1 MVNIAERSGRFYLFE
16 KCSLEHSSYKSYSR
30 GSDVKEV
37 ASLEKRYFTIGM
49 AGHIDHGKTSLT
61 KALTN
66 VDTDRLKEE
75 KERQISIELG
85 FAPLYEDD
93 EIQISVIDVPGHE
106 RFIRQM
112 IAGVAGIDLVV
123 LIVAADEGVMPQTRE
138 HLDIL
143 KFLGVKN
150 GIVAITKIDR
160 VDEEFIELVKDDIL
174 GELTGTVFED
184 APFVLVDSLSKKGID
199 EIKHLIINQLKE
211 QEMRDAKGAFRLP
224 IDQVFTVKGQG
235 TVVRGT
241 VYEGT
246 VEEGQALKIMPRGLE
261 VRARQIQVHHKQA
274 LKAYAGQRA
283 AINLSGVS
291 KEDLER
297 GDVLVSSE
305 HFIVSKVIDVAIT
318 VVEELE
324 HLIKQRMPIK
334 LHIGTAEVMG
344 RIVFFDRNEVKEENG
359 EILCQ
364 LRLEEEILTKR
375 GDRFILRRP
384 SPTETIGGGWVIDP
398 RGNKYRFGDETIG
411 ELEKKKVG
419 TPKERITA
427 ALLEAKSLP
436 MTELI
441 KRTALDEETLVQ
453 HLENEEDFVLYNG
466 KEYTLKQLINDIEED
481 IYDILQDYH
490 NQNSMKSGVNKAE
503 LIQTLQKKFPKS
515 LLEFV
520 VENGITNGV
529 FQRKGQFV
537 SLATFVPHVPK
548 SWAKRTENLLE
559 EIKKDGLKVR
569 YLKDYFAGAGIPA
582 NLEHDLRR
590 FLEDQGFIVMLD
602 DQYAYQGEVFTQ
614 AVDKLRSGTGAHF
627 EVGDAKEVLD
637 LSRKYMIPFLE
648 RLDANGY
655 TKRVENKRVWKN

>member
-1 MVNIAERSGRFYLFE
+1 MAT
-16 KCSLEHSSYKSYSR
+16 
-30 GSDVKEV
+30 
-37 ASLEKRYFTIGM
+37 LEKRYFTIGM

-85 FAPLYEDD
+85 FAPLYEDQ

-123 LIVAADEGVMPQTRE
+123 LVVAADEGVMPQTRE

-143 KFLGVKN
+143 KFLGVKY
-150 GIVAITKIDR
+150 GLVAITKIDR

-174 GELTGTVFED
+174 GELTGSVFED
-184 APFVLVDSLSKKGID
+184 APFVLVDSLSKKGIEELKD
-199 EIKHLIINQLKE
+199 LIIRTLKE
-211 QEMRDAKGAFRLP
+211 QEMRDTKGAFRLP

-246 VEEGQALKIMPRGLE
+246 VEEGQTLMIMPQGLE
-261 VRARQIQVHHKQA
+261 VKARQIQVHHKQA
-274 LKAYAGQRA
+274 QKAYAGQRT

-305 HFIVSKVIDVAIT
+305 HFIVTKTVDVAIR
-318 VVEELE
+318 VVEDLE
-324 HLIKQRMPIK
+324 HMVKQRMPIK
-334 LHIGTAEVMG
+334 LHIGTTEVMG
-344 RIVFFDRNEVKEENG
+344 RIVFFDRNEIKEENG

-384 SPTETIGGGWVIDP
+384 SPQETIGGGWVIDP
-398 RGNKYRFGDETIG
+398 RGNKYRFGNQTIE

-419 TPKERITA
+419 SPKERIIA
-427 ALLEAKSLP
+427 AIFEAKSL
-436 MTELI
+436 TLGELI
-441 KRTALDEETLVQ
+441 KRTALDEETLNAF
-453 HLENEEDFVLYNG
+453 LNDDDDFVLYNN
-466 KEYTLKQLINDIEED
+466 KEYSLKMLINSIEED
-481 IYDILQDYH
+481 IYDRLQEFH
-490 NQNSMKSGVNKAE
+490 QTHSMKSGLNKAE
-503 LIQTLQKKFPKS
+503 LLQSMQKRFPKS
-515 LLEFV
+515 LLDFV
-520 VENGITNGV
+520 VENGISNGV
-529 FQRKGQFV
+529 FKRKEQFV
-537 SLATFVPHVPK
+537 ALANFMPNVSK
-548 SWAKRTENLLE
+548 SWQKRTENMLGEL
-559 EIKKDGLKVR
+559 KKDGLKVR
-569 YLKDYFAGAGIPA
+569 YYKDYFSDSGIP
-582 NLEHDLRR
+582 NHLEADLRR
-590 FLEDQGFIVMLD
+590 FLEDQEFVVHLD
-602 DQYAYQGEVFTQ
+602 EQFAYHGEVFKE
-614 AVDKLRSGTGAHF
+614 AVEKLRSGTGKEF
-627 EVGDAKEVLD
+627 EVGDAKEILD

-648 RLDANGY
+648 RLDSKGL
-655 TKRVENKRVWKN
+655 TKRVENKRVWQK

>member
-1 MVNIAERSGRFYLFE
+1 
-16 KCSLEHSSYKSYSR
+16 
-30 GSDVKEV
+30 V
-37 ASLEKRYFTIGM
+37 AFLEKRYFTIGM

-85 FAPLYEDD
+85 FAPLYEDL

-123 LIVAADEGVMPQTRE
+123 LVVAADEGVMPQTRE

-150 GIVAITKIDR
+150 GIIAISKIDR
-160 VDEEFIELVKDDIL
+160 VDGEFIELVKDDIL
-174 GELTGTVFED
+174 EELAGTVFED
-184 APFVLVDSLSKKGID
+184 APFVLVDSLSQKGIE
-199 EIKHLIINQLKE
+199 EIKELIINTLKG

-246 VEEGQALKIMPRGLE
+246 VEEGQTLKIMPQGLE
-261 VRARQIQVHHKQA
+261 VRARQIQVHHKSA
-274 LKAYAGQRA
+274 KNAYAGQRA

-305 HFIVSKVIDVAIT
+305 HFIVTKTVDVAIR
-318 VVEELE
+318 VVEDLE
-324 HLIKQRMPIK
+324 HMVKQRMPIK
-334 LHIGTAEVMG
+334 LHVGTTEVMG
-344 RIVFFDRNEVKEENG
+344 RIVFFDRNEITEENG

-384 SPTETIGGGWVIDP
+384 SPQETIGGGWVIDP
-398 RGNKYRFGDETIG
+398 RGNKYRFGNQTIE

-419 TPKERITA
+419 SPKERITA
-427 ALLEAKSLP
+427 ALIESKSLP
-436 MTELI
+436 INELI
-441 KRTALDEETLVQ
+441 KRTSLDEATLNE
-453 HLENEEDFVLYNG
+453 HLASSEFILYNG
-466 KEYTLKQLINDIEED
+466 KEFTLQLVNNAIEED
-481 IYDILQDYH
+481 FIDRLQEFH
-490 NQNSMKSGVNKAE
+490 QLHSMKLGINKAE
-503 LIQTLQKKFPKS
+503 LLQSMQKRFPKS
-515 LLEFV
+515 LLDFV
-520 VENGITNGV
+520 VENGIENQI
-529 FQRKGQFV
+529 FKRRDQFV
-537 SLATFVPHVPK
+537 SLASFVPHVPK
-548 SWAKRTENLLE
+548 NWAKRTESMLGELKN
-559 EIKKDGLKVR
+559 DGMKVR
-569 YLKDYFAGAGIPA
+569 YLKDYFSAAGIPD
-582 NLEHDLRR
+582 NLEGDLIR
-590 FLEDQGFIVMLD
+590 FLEEQKLIVQLDEQFAYHGDVFI
-602 DQYAYQGEVFTQ
+602 E
-614 AVDKLRSGTGAHF
+614 AVDKLRSQTGHEF
-627 EVGDAKEVLD
+627 EVGDAKEVLG

-648 RLDANGY
+648 RVDAKGF
-655 TKRVENKRVWKN
+655 TKRLENKRVWRK

>member
-1 MVNIAERSGRFYLFE
+1 M
-16 KCSLEHSSYKSYSR
+16 
-30 GSDVKEV
+30 
-37 ASLEKRYFTIGM
+37 EKRYFTIGM

-123 LIVAADEGVMPQTRE
+123 LVVAADEGVMPQTRE
-138 HLDIL
+138 HLEIL
-143 KFLGVKN
+143 KFLGIKN
-150 GIVAITKIDR
+150 GVIAITKIDR

-174 GELTGTVFED
+174 EELTATVFED
-184 APFVLVDSLSKKGID
+184 APFVLVDSLSKKGIS
-199 EIKHLIINQLKE
+199 EIKDLIIKSLME

-246 VEEGQALKIMPRGLE
+246 VEEGQTLKIMPTGLE

-274 LKAYAGQRA
+274 QKAFAGQRT
-283 AINLSGVS
+283 AINLSNVS
-291 KEDLER
+291 REDLER

-305 HFIVSKVIDVAIT
+305 HFIVTKTVDVAIR
-318 VVEELE
+318 VVEDLE
-324 HLIKQRMPIK
+324 HLVKQRMPIK

-344 RIVFFDRNEVKEENG
+344 RIVFFDRNEIKEENG

-384 SPTETIGGGWVIDP
+384 SPQETIGGGWVIDP
-398 RGNKYRFGDETIG
+398 RGNKYRFGNQTVE

-427 ALLEAKSLP
+427 ALVEGKSLP
-436 MTELI
+436 IHELI
-441 KRTALDEETLVQ
+441 KRTALDEEVLKEQLTDA
-453 HLENEEDFVLYNG
+453 EFVLFNG
-466 KEYTLKQLINDIEED
+466 KEYTLQSIINSIEED
-481 IYDILQDYH
+481 VFDRLQEFHLAY
-490 NQNSMKSGVNKAE
+490 SMKTGVNKAE
-503 LIQTLQKKFPKS
+503 LLHILQKRFPKS
-515 LLEFV
+515 LLDFV
-520 VENGITNGV
+520 VENGITNRI
-529 FQRKGQFV
+529 FKRKEQFV
-537 SLATFVPHVPK
+537 SLKSFVPHVPK
-548 SWAKRTENLLE
+548 SWEKRTDNLLKE
-559 EIKKDGLKVR
+559 LKKDGLMVR
-569 YLKDYFAGAGIPA
+569 YLKDYFSSAGIPD
-582 NLEHDLRR
+582 NLEFDLKR
-590 FLEDQGFIVMLD
+590 FLEDQALIVQLD
-602 DQYAYQGEVFTQ
+602 EQFAYVGDVFRE
-614 AVDKLRSGTGAHF
+614 AVDKLRSRTGTEF
-627 EVGDAKEVLD
+627 EVGDAKEILG

-648 RLDANGY
+648 RLDAQGL
-655 TKRVENKRVWKN
+655 TKRVENKRVWQ

>member
-1 MVNIAERSGRFYLFE
+1 
-16 KCSLEHSSYKSYSR
+16 
-30 GSDVKEV
+30 V
-37 ASLEKRYFTIGM
+37 ATLEKRYFTIGM

-85 FAPLYEDD
+85 FAPLYEDQ

-123 LIVAADEGVMPQTRE
+123 LVVAADEGVMPQTRE

-150 GIVAITKIDR
+150 GLVAISKIDR
-160 VDEEFIELVKDDIL
+160 VDEEFIDLVKDDIL
-174 GELTGTVFED
+174 EELTGSVFES
-184 APFVLVDSLSKKGID
+184 APFVLVDSLSKKGIEELKD
-199 EIKHLIINQLKE
+199 LIITTLKD

-246 VEEGQALKIMPRGLE
+246 VEEGQTLKIMPRGLE
-261 VRARQIQVHHKQA
+261 VKARQIQVHHKEAQ
-274 LKAYAGQRA
+274 KAYAGQRT

-305 HFIVSKVIDVAIT
+305 HFIVTKTVDVAIR
-318 VVEELE
+318 VVEDLE
-324 HLIKQRMPIK
+324 HMVKQRMPIK
-334 LHIGTAEVMG
+334 LHIGTTEVMG
-344 RIVFFDRNEVKEENG
+344 RIVFFDRNELKEENG

-384 SPTETIGGGWVIDP
+384 SPQETIGGGWVIDP
-398 RGNKYRFGDETIG
+398 RGNKYRFGNQTIE
-411 ELEKKKVG
+411 ELEKKKAG
-419 TPKERITA
+419 SPKERITA
-427 ALLEAKSLP
+427 AIFEAKSLSLG
-436 MTELI
+436 ELI
-441 KRTALDEETLVQ
+441 KRTALDEETLKEF
-453 HLENEEDFVLYNG
+453 LEEDDFVLYNS
-466 KEYTLKQLINDIEED
+466 KEYTLKMLIDSIEED
-481 IYDILQDYH
+481 IYDRLQEFH
-490 NQNSMKSGVNKAE
+490 QTHAMKLGLNKAE
-503 LIQTLQKKFPKS
+503 LLQSMQKRFPKS
-515 LLEFV
+515 LLDFV
-520 VENGITNGV
+520 VENGIVNGT
-529 FQRKGQFV
+529 FNRKGQFV
-537 SLATFVPHVPK
+537 SLTDFVPHVPK
-548 SWAKRTENLLE
+548 SWQKRTENMLSEL
-559 EIKKDGLKVR
+559 KKDGMKVR
-569 YLKDYFAGAGIPA
+569 YYKDYFSDSGIPDS
-582 NLEHDLRR
+582 LEADLRR
-590 FLEDQGFIVMLD
+590 FLEEQELVVHLD
-602 DQYAYQGEVFTQ
+602 EQFAYHGEVFKE
-614 AVDKLRSGTGAHF
+614 AVEILRRGTGDEF
-627 EVGDAKEVLD
+627 EVGNAKETLD

-648 RLDANGY
+648 RLDSKGL
-655 TKRVENKRVWKN
+655 TKRVENKRVWQK

>member
-1 MVNIAERSGRFYLFE
+1 
-16 KCSLEHSSYKSYSR
+16 
-30 GSDVKEV
+30 
-37 ASLEKRYFTIGM
+37 M

-85 FAPLYEDD
+85 FAPLYEDH

-123 LIVAADEGVMPQTRE
+123 LVVAADEGVMPQTRE

-150 GIVAITKIDR
+150 GLVAISKIDR

-174 GELTGTVFED
+174 AELSGTVFEG
-184 APFVLVDSLSKKGID
+184 APFVLVDNPSKKGID
-199 EIKHLIINQLKE
+199 EIKALIIRTLKE

-246 VEEGQALKIMPRGLE
+246 VEEGQTLKILPKGLE
-261 VRARQIQVHHKQA
+261 VRARQIQVHHA
-274 LKAYAGQRA
+274 PAERAFAGQRT

-291 KEDLER
+291 KEDVER

-305 HFIVSKVIDVAIT
+305 HFLVTKTLDVAIR
-318 VVEELE
+318 VVEDLE
-324 HLIKQRMPIK
+324 HMVKQRMPIK

-344 RIVFFDRNEVKEENG
+344 RIVFFDRNEIKEENG

-384 SPTETIGGGWVIDP
+384 SPQETIGGGWVIDP
-398 RGNKYRFGDETIG
+398 RGNKYRFGNQTIE

-419 TPKERITA
+419 SPKERITA
-427 ALLEAKSLP
+427 ALMEAKCLP
-436 MTELI
+436 LDELI
-441 KRTALDEETLVQ
+441 KRTSLDEFILTEKL
-453 HLENEEDFVLYNG
+453 NEEEFVLFDG
-466 KEYTLKQLINDIEED
+466 KEYTLQLLINSIEED
-481 IYDILQDYH
+481 IFDRLQDFH
-490 NQNSMKSGVNKAE
+490 LLHSMKIGINKAE
-503 LIQTLQKKFPKS
+503 LLQILQKRVPKH
-515 LLEFV
+515 LLDFV
-520 VENGITNGV
+520 VENGIANQI
-529 FQRKGQFV
+529 FNRRGQFV
-537 SLATFVPHVPK
+537 SLASFVPHVPK
-548 SWAKRTENLLE
+548 NWAKRTENLIVEL
-559 EIKKDGLKVR
+559 KKDGLKVR
-569 YLKDYFAGAGIPA
+569 SLKEYFADAGIPDT
-582 NLEHDLRR
+582 LEADLRR
-590 FLEDQGFIVMLD
+590 FLEEEGLLVLLD
-602 DQYAYQGEVFTQ
+602 AQFAYHGDVFQQ
-614 AVDKLRSGTGAHF
+614 AVAKLRSQTGAQF
-627 EVGDAKEVLD
+627 DVGVAKDVLE

-648 RLDANGY
+648 KLDSMGL
-655 TKRVENKRVWKN
+655 TKRVENKRIWK

>member
-1 MVNIAERSGRFYLFE
+1 
-16 KCSLEHSSYKSYSR
+16 
-30 GSDVKEV
+30 V
-37 ASLEKRYFTIGM
+37 AGLEKRYFTIGM

-85 FAPLYEDD
+85 FAPLYEDN

-123 LIVAADEGVMPQTRE
+123 LVVAADEGVMPQTRE

-150 GIVAITKIDR
+150 GLVAISKIDR
-160 VDEEFIELVKDDIL
+160 VDEEFIDLVKDDIL
-174 GELTGTVFED
+174 DELTGTVFED
-184 APFVLVDSLSKKGID
+184 APFVLVDSLSKKGIE
-199 EIKHLIINQLKE
+199 EIKELIIHTLKE

-246 VEEGQALKIMPRGLE
+246 VEEGQTLKIMPRGVE
-261 VRARQIQVHHKQA
+261 VRARQIQVHHKPA
-274 LKAYAGQRA
+274 VKAYAGQRT

-305 HFIVSKVIDVAIT
+305 HFLVTKTLDVAIR
-318 VVEELE
+318 VVEDLD
-324 HLIKQRMPIK
+324 HMVKQRMPIK

-344 RIVFFDRNEVKEENG
+344 RIVFFDRNEIKEENG

-384 SPTETIGGGWVIDP
+384 SPQETIGGGWVIDP
-398 RGNKYRFGDETIG
+398 RGNKYRFGNQTI
-411 ELEKKKVG
+411 EDLEKKKIG
-419 TPKERITA
+419 SPKERITV
-427 ALLEAKSLP
+427 ALMEAKSLP
-436 MTELI
+436 VNELI
-441 KRTALDEETLVQ
+441 KRTSLDEGTILE
-453 HLENEEDFVLYNG
+453 HLAGEEFVLYDG
-466 KEYTLKQLINDIEED
+466 KAYTLQLLIHSIEED
-481 IYDILQDYH
+481 IFDKLQDFHQLY
-490 NQNSMKSGVNKAE
+490 SMKIGINKAE
-503 LIQTLQKKFPKS
+503 LLQSMQKRVAKP
-515 LLEFV
+515 LLDYV
-520 VENGITNGV
+520 VENGITNQI
-529 FQRKGQFV
+529 FNRKGQFV
-537 SLATFVPHVPK
+537 SLASFVPHVPK
-548 SWAKRTENLLE
+548 SWAKRTENLVIEL
-559 EIKKDGLKVR
+559 KKGGLKVR
-569 YLKDYFAGAGIPA
+569 YLKDYFADAGIPD
-582 NLEHDLRR
+582 NLEADLRR
-590 FLEDQGFIVMLD
+590 FLEEQEQLVLLD
-602 DQYAYQGEVFTQ
+602 DQFAYHGDVFKQ
-614 AVDKLRSGTGAHF
+614 AVEKLRGQTGLEF
-627 EVGDAKEVLD
+627 EVGDAKDVLE

-648 RLDANGY
+648 KMDSLGL